1 MAGTLTDSHMVQ
13 LAEAISVDVME
24 KIALGRL
31 NISYPVLK
39 NIKNDERNS
48 QAVSREIL
56 RTWAYKNPDDQIKVF
71 KFFLFWI

>member
-1 MAGTLTDSHMVQ
+1 MAGALTDSHMVQ

-31 NISYPVLK
+31 NIRYPVLK